1 MTELQENS
9 HPHHLAKRPP
19 RSLAEWVSFSIAL
32 CIVSVIAA
40 LVVYV
45 WTSDRDRPAALVVQK
60 TEPIREVNGQFY
72 IPFEIANSGGE
83 TVESVQ
89 VIAELKMG
97 EEVLESGDLQFDFLS
112 QGEKESGV
120 FIFKRNPNAGQLVL
134 RVSSYKI
141 P

>member
-1 MTELQENS
+1 MTELRE
-9 HPHHLAKRPP
+9 HHLTSPLDQRPP
-19 RSLAEWVSFSIAL
+19 RSFAEWISFSVAL

-40 LVVYV
+40 LIVYV
-45 WTSDRDRPAALVVQK
+45 WVSDRDRPAVLDLQQ
-60 TEPIREVNGQFY
+60 TEPIRETDGKFY
-72 IPFEIANSGGE
+72 IPFELANSGGE

-89 VIAELKMG
+89 VIAELQMSG
-97 EEVLESGDLQFDFLS
+97 EVVESGDLQFDFLS

-120 FIFKRNPNAGQLVL
+120 FIFKRNPREGQLVL